1 LASPLQNHAAA
12 TDLISFLK
20 ALPDCRMRRGIRFPQ
35 WWMLLVAIL
44 AILSNQGSL
53 MGMERFAK
61 RHRETL
67 NELLGTDVAK
77 PPSDSTF
84 RLLLAQLD
92 VESFEGLLQQWM
104 AAQPGVTETVDTLV
118 CDGKTL
124 RGSIDET
131 ASGAARFIAQVSLY
145 SNSLG
150 VAIAQSTYATDAG
163 GEISA
168 LRLLLDRVELEGL
181 LVQADA
187 LHANRPFS
195 STSSSVVPTS

>member
-1 LASPLQNHAAA
+1 MH
-12 TDLISFLK
+12 
-20 ALPDCRMRRGIRFPQ
+20 RGIRFPQ

-44 AILSNQGSL
+44 AILSGQGSL
-53 MGMERFAK
+53 MDMERFAK
-61 RHRETL
+61 RHRKTL
-67 NELLGTDVAK
+67 NELLGTQVAK

-92 VESFEGLLQQWM
+92 VEGFEGLLQQWM
-104 AAQPGVTETVDTLV
+104 AAQPCMTETVDTLV

-124 RGSIDET
+124 RGSIDEI

-150 VAIAQSTYATDAG
+150 VAIAQSTYTTDAG
-163 GEISA
+163 GEIAS

-195 STSSSVVPTS
+195 STSNSVAPTS

>member
-1 LASPLQNHAAA
+1 
-12 TDLISFLK
+12 
-20 ALPDCRMRRGIRFPQ
+20 MRRGIRFPQ
-35 WWMLLVAIL
+35 WWTLLVAIL
-44 AILSNQGSL
+44 AILSGYGSL

-61 RHRETL
+61 RHRKTL
-67 NELLGTDVAK
+67 NELLGTHVAK

-92 VESFEGLLQQWM
+92 VEGFEGLLQQWM

-131 ASGAARFIAQVSLY
+131 ASGAARFIAQVSFH

-163 GEISA
+163 GEIAA

-187 LHANRPFS
+187 CM
-195 STSSSVVPTS
+195 PTALFPLPRAAWRRLLVDASLPRSGTR